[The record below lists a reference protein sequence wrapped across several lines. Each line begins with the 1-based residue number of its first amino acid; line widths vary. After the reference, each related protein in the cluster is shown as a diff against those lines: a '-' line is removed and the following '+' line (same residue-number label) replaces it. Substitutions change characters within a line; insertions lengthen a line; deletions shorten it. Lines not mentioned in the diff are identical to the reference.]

1 MKKLKKQQKWRGERR
16 KKNFSV
22 NEITVV
28 TESVRQNIE
37 IIQSKLTNSIT
48 NKRKTKAWEEITRD
62 VNTVGQ
68 EIHTIQEV
76 KDKWKNLHS
85 ISKNEFSSFKRDSKK
100 TGGGLPPSQS
110 SEQIIEIFE
119 NTPAFSGLRGYET
132 YNYEGAGKYYAHFLL
147 LLLNKT
153 GHVISLNRP
162 FYSCLLSCL
171 AFE

>member
-1 MKKLKKQQKWRGERR
+1 MKKQQKWRGERR

-37 IIQSKLTNSIT
+37 IIQSKLTNSIA
-48 NKRKTKAWEEITRD
+48 KEEITRD

-132 YNYEGAGKYYAHFLL
+132 YNYEGAVK
-147 LLLNKT
+147 
-153 GHVISLNRP
+153 
-162 FYSCLLSCL
+162 
-171 AFE
+171 